1 MYRSLYLDKIRDQQ
15 TDYVTTTNA
24 HFERRKSDFLSI
36 QVNKL
41 SLEDRKLLHET
52 FNLFEKDLTT
62 NGLRIFLQTLS
73 ENPDYKY
80 FWPQF
85 RAIPDSSLISSSVLR
100 NFARTY
106 MNALKKIVESLNN
119 EQMPYEVL
127 QRISAKHARHNIQMH
142 HMQKMI
148 KPLLENV
155 RRALGRHDE
164 NAERAWETLFQ
175 TVGAIVEHYKTSQV

>member
-1 MYRSLYLDKIRDQQ
+1 NI
-15 TDYVTTTNA
+15 TG
-24 HFERRKSDFLSI
+24 DFLSI

-52 FNLFEKDLTT
+52 FNLFEKDLTS
-62 NGLRIFLQTLS
+62 NGLRIFLESALKNNEVYLLILHEQKCESLYRMLS

-119 EQMPYEVL
+119 EQMPYDVL
-127 QRISAKHARHNIQMH
+127 KRISAKHARHNIQVH

-155 RRALGRHDE
+155 RRTLGRHDE
-164 NAERAWETLFQ
+164 NAERAWEKLFQ